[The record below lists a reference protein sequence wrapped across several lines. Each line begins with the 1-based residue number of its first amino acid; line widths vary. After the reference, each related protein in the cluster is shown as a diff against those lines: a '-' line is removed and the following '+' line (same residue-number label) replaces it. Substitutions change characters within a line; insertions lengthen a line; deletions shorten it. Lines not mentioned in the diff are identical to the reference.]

1 MIIFCLFFVV
11 IYKIGLQHA
20 EIVMVL
26 STYVTHY
33 GPWTGCS
40 YYNLTTTD
48 PQGSP
53 SPLPGDASIC
63 YVGLRPGN
71 LHITQSNKTKAKK
84 ITKIKIKRGLH
95 HKTCGEIFVFPTF
108 RLTMDTINVNWFVN
122 TRTSHATFVLNQV
135 IIGIFKV
142 LY

>member
-48 PQGSP
+48 PEGSP

-84 ITKIKIKRGLH
+84 ITKLKLKGDSTIKPVVKFL
-95 HKTCGEIFVFPTF
+95 CF
-108 RLTMDTINVNWFVN
+108 LLSD
-122 TRTSHATFVLNQV
+122 
-135 IIGIFKV
+135 
-142 LY
+142 

>member
-40 YYNLTTTD
+40 YYNLTTTNLE
-48 PQGSP
+48 GSP
-53 SPLPGDASIC
+53 YPLPGDASIC
-63 YVGLRPGN
+63 SVGLKPGN
-71 LHITQSNKTKAKK
+71 IHITKPNKTKTKK
-84 ITKIKIKRGLH
+84 ILKK
-95 HKTCGEIFVFPTF
+95 
-108 RLTMDTINVNWFVN
+108 N
-122 TRTSHATFVLNQV
+122 
-135 IIGIFKV
+135 
-142 LY
+142 